1 MPPCPPTVAP
11 VDGVQLFEFHTIV
24 KISVALANSNVSRR
38 VLPIIVGTIIPEDFA
53 REPHVVNA
61 DTTPGLKVYKAKST
75 MVHGLVAYKSR
86 SSVQFFD
93 EKIFSSY
100 NAADLVRITNVYDIG
115 KNSNTNVRNQDS

>member
-1 MPPCPPTVAP
+1 
-11 VDGVQLFEFHTIV
+11 
-24 KISVALANSNVSRR
+24 VSRR
-38 VLPIIVGTIIPEDFA
+38 VLPIIVGTVVTEDFA

-100 NAADLVRITNVYDIG
+100 NAADLVQITNVYDIG
-115 KNSNTNVRNQDS
+115 KNNNTNVRNQDS